1 MKLVILGLA
10 GTVAL
15 MGVSS
20 VGIAQAPE
28 KDQRPAA
35 QRAAPQPRAAPAPRA
50 ARPQVQKPA
59 ARAPAQRPAAQRS
72 VPQRPAAAQRA
83 PQQRAAE
90 RGTAQKKQRVERNRG
105 QQDRQARDRRE
116 NDKLRQRQA
125 TPPTQSVSPKQVEKG
140 PRRPDVADK
149 GDRREQDKLR
159 QRQATPPGQSVSP
172 KQVEKGLRRPD
183 VADKGDRRAQ
193 PVAQIR
199 ATDQQRR
206 EVRQGLLRQGNVQR
220 IARNRLGIAVAVG
233 NRVPRRHRLHRFTP
247 ALLALAPLYAAY
259 SYIVVDDTICVVDSE
274 SYAIVD
280 VIEGS
285 IESAGPP
292 SAPPP
297 ALVLSPEQMR
307 LIYASVPKDRAPTE
321 LRIRLALGA
330 EIPRS
335 VSLFAF
341 PDALVAQVPQIAPFR
356 YIVVENDVVIVDPAA
371 HEIAMV
377 ISE

>member
-28 KDQRPAA
+28 KDQQPAA
-35 QRAAPQPRAAPAPRA
+35 KRAAPQPRAAPAPRA

-59 ARAPAQRPAAQRS
+59 ARAPAQGPAAQRS
-72 VPQRPAAAQRA
+72 VPQRPTAAQRD

-90 RGTAQKKQRVERNRG
+90 RGLAQKKQRAEPNRG

-116 NDKLRQRQA
+116 QDKLRQRQA
-125 TPPTQSVSPKQVEKG
+125 KPPTQSISPKQVEKG
-140 PRRPDVADK
+140 PRRPDVVDK

-159 QRQATPPGQSVSP
+159 QRQATPPAQSVSP

-193 PVAQIR
+193 PVAHVR

-206 EVRQGLLRQGNVQR
+206 EVRQGLLRQGNLQR

-292 SAPPP
+292 PAPPP
-297 ALVLSPEQMR
+297 ALALSSEQMR
-307 LIYASVPKDRAPTE
+307 LIYESVPKDRARTE

-330 EIPRS
+330 EIPRR
-335 VSLFAF
+335 VALFAF
-341 PDALVAQVPQIAPFR
+341 PNALIAQVPQVAPFR

-371 HEIAMV
+371 YEIAMV

>member
-28 KDQRPAA
+28 KDQQPAA
-35 QRAAPQPRAAPAPRA
+35 KRAAPQPRAAPAPRA

-59 ARAPAQRPAAQRS
+59 ARAPAQGPAAQRS
-72 VPQRPAAAQRA
+72 VPQRPTAAQRD

-90 RGTAQKKQRVERNRG
+90 RGLAQKKQRAEPNRG

-116 NDKLRQRQA
+116 QDKLRQRQA
-125 TPPTQSVSPKQVEKG
+125 KPPTQSISPKQVEKG
-140 PRRPDVADK
+140 PRRPDV
-149 GDRREQDKLR
+149 
-159 QRQATPPGQSVSP
+159 V
-172 KQVEKGLRRPD
+172 
-183 VADKGDRRAQ
+183 DKGDRRAQ
-193 PVAQIR
+193 PVAHIR

-292 SAPPP
+292 PAPPP
-297 ALVLSPEQMR
+297 ALALSSEQMR
-307 LIYASVPKDRAPTE
+307 LIYESVPKDRARTE

-330 EIPRS
+330 EIPRR
-335 VSLFAF
+335 VALFAF
-341 PDALVAQVPQIAPFR
+341 PNALIAQVPQLAPFR

-371 HEIAMV
+371 YEIAMV